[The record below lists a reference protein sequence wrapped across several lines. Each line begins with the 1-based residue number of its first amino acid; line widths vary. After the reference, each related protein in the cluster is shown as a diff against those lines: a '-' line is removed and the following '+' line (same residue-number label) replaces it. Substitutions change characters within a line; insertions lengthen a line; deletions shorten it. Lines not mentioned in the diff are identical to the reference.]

1 MSRLIKSPWVGSSIA
16 LLGLG
21 MIRLIRSSRIGI
33 IVAAAGL
40 LIMGFG
46 ISRGEMPVVFEKAV
60 NICMECVGIG

>member
-1 MSRLIKSPWVGSSIA
+1 
-16 LLGLG
+16 

>member
-1 MSRLIKSPWVGSSIA
+1 
-16 LLGLG
+16 

-40 LIMGFG
+40 LIMGCG

-60 NICMECVGIG
+60 NICIVCGNWIEEIKIGRQGQLGRDAV

>member
-1 MSRLIKSPWVGSSIA
+1 
-16 LLGLG
+16 

-46 ISRGEMPVVFEKAV
+46 ICRGEMTVVLEKAV